1 MGAKNLASAAATVS
15 VIAAAAPPLSVGGG
29 VSEVGGLGWAVVRG
43 VSGVRGTSGVGRTS
57 SLRWAADNEGE
68 ECPRPPRPPSRFE
81 AVHPD
86 GVPPSDG
93 REEDE
98 EDEEEEE
105 GKKKEAS

>member
-1 MGAKNLASAAATVS
+1 MGA
-15 VIAAAAPPLSVGGG
+15 
-29 VSEVGGLGWAVVRG
+29 RG
-43 VSGVRGTSGVGRTS
+43 VLGVGRTS

-68 ECPRPPRPPSRFE
+68 ECPHSPPHPSSHFE

-105 GKKKEAS
+105 GKKKTHLEKEFTVRRHDVELTRL

>member
-1 MGAKNLASAAATVS
+1 M
-15 VIAAAAPPLSVGGG
+15 
-29 VSEVGGLGWAVVRG
+29 RG
-43 VSGVRGTSGVGRTS
+43 VSGVGRTS
-57 SLRWAADNEGE
+57 SLRWAADKEGE
-68 ECPRPPRPPSRFE
+68 ECPLPPSRFE

-105 GKKKEAS
+105 GKKKAS